1 MKLKI
6 LIVGDIYSKLGRE
19 SFERNLKKLKSEHT
33 INFII
38 VNGENITHGKGMNH
52 KHYKWLMEQGVNVIT
67 LGNHAFHNQQIY
79 EYIDEVNNIVRPLN
93 LPKETPGKGV
103 VTINYNGIKI
113 TVFQV
118 IGNVFMGEGNTSPF
132 IETEELLKNIDSDII
147 ICDFHGEATSEKV
160 AFGYY
165 FSGKVDIIFGTH
177 THVQTNDARILD
189 EGTLYIT
196 DLGMT
201 GPLDGV
207 IGVKKGI
214 IINRFFTDNQDRFEP
229 ENQGKSQFNGILV
242 EINDKTLKPT
252 FFDILHVIE

>member
-1 MKLKI
+1 MKI

-19 SFERNLKKLKSEHT
+19 SFERNLKKLRAEHT
-33 INFII
+33 INFVI

-93 LPKETPGKGV
+93 FPKDTPGNGFA
-103 VTINYNGIKI
+103 TINYNGIKI

-118 IGNVFMGEGNTSPF
+118 VGNVFMAEGNTSPF
-132 IETEELLKNIDSDII
+132 IETENFLKTLNSDLI

-160 AFGYY
+160 AFGHY
-165 FSGKVDIIFGTH
+165 FDGKIDIIFGTH

-189 EGTLYIT
+189 NGTVYIT
-196 DLGMT
+196 DIGMT

-207 IGVKKGI
+207 IGVKKEI
-214 IINRFFTDNQDRFEP
+214 ILDRYLTEDQNRFEP
-229 ENQGKSQFNGILV
+229 ENSGKTQFNGILI

-252 FFDILHVIE
+252 LFDILHVIE